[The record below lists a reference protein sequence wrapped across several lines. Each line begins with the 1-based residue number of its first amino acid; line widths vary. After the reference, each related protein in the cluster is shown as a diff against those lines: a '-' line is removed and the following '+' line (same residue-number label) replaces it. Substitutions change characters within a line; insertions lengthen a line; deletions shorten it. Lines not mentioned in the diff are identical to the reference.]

1 MANIGQ
7 STFVGSVL
15 VIQCDSAWNCCQRE
29 QAANKVQCFND
40 SIEQNGPLNIRTTA
54 EMDALKPFK
63 KDWQS
68 AEGRNLMNAM
78 ENSGDD
84 AKAYAEESGAP
95 TCLGDEIK
103 DKTDNQD
110 AENLVDLDVQMD
122 HPVDVKFG
130 GDAAATLI
138 PLDTAVNN
146 AFGMV
151 SRWTANDMLDAGEPQ
166 VTAVALYCPPDE
178 GCASDWSNAGAGA
191 IQEFLME
198 TPDAAG
204 PVRNI

>member
-1 MANIGQ
+1 MN
-7 STFVGSVL
+7 
-15 VIQCDSAWNCCQRE
+15 E
-29 QAANKVQCFND
+29 
-40 SIEQNGPLNIRTTA
+40 
-54 EMDALKPFK
+54 LKPFK

-68 AEGRNLMNAM
+68 AEGQNLMNAM
-78 ENSGDD
+78 ESSGDD

-95 TCLGDEIK
+95 ECLGNEIR
-103 DKTDNQD
+103 DRTDAPD
-110 AENLVDLDVQMD
+110 PDGAENLVDLDVQMD

-178 GCASDWSNAGAGA
+178 GCAADWSNAGAGA
-191 IQEFLME
+191 IQEFLIE

-204 PVRNI
+204 PIRNI